1 MIIIGFYYNFE
12 DCVTNFNV
20 FLFVFLV
27 QYVHNVVPYTSSL
40 LLNEVEI
47 GEQVHVMEAVG
58 MSIKNFDVKAL
69 DNILE
74 KMIKTVDESKDSIF
88 EIEEQ
93 CRRDFESLTKE
104 LEDIKVRVSFVIDE
118 SDALEVKSRFA
129 RKRLSEVS
137 KHFNKFSEEQVRDAY
152 ESAHKLQVDLQVN
165 RELEKQLRKRR
176 DELEI
181 QLKSLQKTIGRA
193 THLASQTN
201 VVLNYLTQD
210 LKQVGEVLEAA
221 KMKQEF
227 GLKIIQAQE
236 EERKKLS
243 REIHDGPAQ
252 MMANVMMR
260 SDLIERVQRESGPE
274 EALKEIRS
282 LKGMVRNALYEVRRI
297 IYDLRPMALDD
308 LGLIPTLKKY
318 LQTTEDYNKGIQI
331 EFFNL
336 GQVIRLPDQME
347 VALFRLVQEALQ
359 NALKHAEAKRI
370 QVKMSIAKEMVTV
383 VVKDDGKG
391 FDMSVQKEGSFG
403 LMGMRER
410 VDLLEGAFSIDSA
423 PDVGTLVMIQIPFH
437 HEKIRE

>member
-1 MIIIGFYYNFE
+1 M
-12 DCVTNFNV
+12 TNFNV

-104 LEDIKVRVSFVIDE
+104 LEDIKVRVLFVIDE

-347 VALFRLVQEALQ
+347 VALFRLVQEAF
-359 NALKHAEAKRI
+359 
-370 QVKMSIAKEMVTV
+370 KM
-383 VVKDDGKG
+383 
-391 FDMSVQKEGSFG
+391 
-403 LMGMRER
+403 
-410 VDLLEGAFSIDSA
+410 
-423 PDVGTLVMIQIPFH
+423 P
-437 HEKIRE
+437 